1 MVLSALVTS
10 CRFVV
15 SFCCHVPAPAS
26 FIRVST
32 TLKVEDVSLT
42 MIILSQDGS
51 EPLDAQAV
59 LASQGTCTGAI
70 AMSAECGGA
79 ITLDVSGMPGLTYD
93 PVTGI
98 LGADAGGKVVVMFGA
113 GGVVTGSLRRVV
125 KQSGSILRLE
135 ILPPP
140 LPAAGSQPITI
151 AVTAK
156 AGAPASSAAVTVTFL
171 PRNAPS
177 LICDPS
183 PCQSASDGGAV
194 PVKVNI
200 TGLLLAEDTPIDEQ
214 LRVCSLARST
224 NQKYFDTRCSYR
236 SRLSSSHIFL
246 KSHNYVW
253 CNAKASEAFALL
265 HPRPWSCPPPT
276 PF

>member
-1 MVLSALVTS
+1 
-10 CRFVV
+10 
-15 SFCCHVPAPAS
+15 
-26 FIRVST
+26 
-32 TLKVEDVSLT
+32 
-42 MIILSQDGS
+42 
-51 EPLDAQAV
+51 
-59 LASQGTCTGAI
+59 
-70 AMSAECGGA
+70 MSAECGGA
-79 ITLDVSGMPGLTYD
+79 ITFDVSGMPGLTYD

-98 LGADAGGKVVVMFGA
+98 LGADAGAKVVVMFGA

-177 LICDPS
+177 LICNPS

-214 LRVCSLARST
+214 LRVTIGGVAVSSLVIV
-224 NQKYFDTRCSYR
+224 
-236 SRLSSSHIFL
+236 SSS
-246 KSHNYVW
+246 NGGGAA
-253 CNAKASEAFALL
+253 N
-265 HPRPWSCPPPT
+265 PPGAVISVQPPKLGGADT
-276 PF
+276 AAGSVVTQLAVSLSRACRTAV